1 MKYLCPRDFRR
12 GEMEEYME
20 YIEEVGKYIVQ
31 ADEYLKSFLFKISP
45 LYRKEHGDNQDVTV
59 PLFTTLHSTSESI
72 LILLLNQSIFDAD
85 VLLRTVMEGTI
96 KYCYLM
102 TGTDDEK
109 KEKYIEYK
117 IKLAD
122 IAKISDHKKAIE
134 AVDILRE
141 FSNNSTKPFEC
152 DILSDE
158 KLSELKE
165 QYPKKEQD
173 KLKQK
178 WSYQALLRSLAKA
191 NREYEA
197 QLGTLSTYS
206 LTSHFCHYDWTGVS
220 SRNAQIIEAENP
232 NAIIFDIMHSIR
244 ILSNVLSLELFRV
257 AEYMRG
263 NKFDSPEVAALS
275 MEALKF
281 VSDLDTL
288 NNNMLEKS
296 LKMDV

>member
-1 MKYLCPRDFRR
+1 
-12 GEMEEYME
+12 ME

-31 ADEYLKSFLFKISP
+31 ADEYLKSLLFKISP

-102 TGTDDEK
+102 IGTVDEK

-122 IAKISDHKKAIE
+122 IAKISDHKKATD

-158 KLSELKE
+158 KLSELKK

-178 WSYQALLRSLAKA
+178 WSYQALLHSLAKT

-206 LTSHFCHYDWTGVS
+206 LTSHFCHYDWIGVL
-220 SRNAQIIEAENP
+220 SRNAQIVEAENP
-232 NAIIFDIMHSIR
+232 NTIIFDIMHSIR
-244 ILSNVLSLELFRV
+244 ILSNVLSMELFRV

-275 MEALKF
+275 MEVSKF
-281 VSDLDTL
+281 VSDLDVL
-288 NNNMLEKS
+288 NNNMLEKA
-296 LKMDV
+296 LKMDA

>member
-1 MKYLCPRDFRR
+1 
-12 GEMEEYME
+12 ME

-31 ADEYLKSFLFKISP
+31 ADEYLKSLLFKMSP

-102 TGTDDEK
+102 TGTVDEK

-122 IAKISDHKKAIE
+122 IAKISDHKKAID

-158 KLSELKE
+158 KLSELKK

-220 SRNAQIIEAENP
+220 SRNVQIVEAENP

-244 ILSNVLSLELFRV
+244 ILSNVLSMELFRV

-275 MEALKF
+275 MEVLKF
-281 VSDLDTL
+281 VSDLDVL
-288 NNNMLEKS
+288 NNNMLEKA
-296 LKMDV
+296 LKMDT

>member
-1 MKYLCPRDFRR
+1 
-12 GEMEEYME
+12 ME
-20 YIEEVGKYIVQ
+20 Y
-31 ADEYLKSFLFKISP
+31 
-45 LYRKEHGDNQDVTV
+45 
-59 PLFTTLHSTSESI
+59 SESI
-72 LILLLNQSIFDAD
+72 LIILLNQSIFDAD
-85 VLLRTVMEGTI
+85 ILLRTVMEGTI

-102 TGTDDEK
+102 TGTVDEK

-122 IAKISDHKKAIE
+122 IAKISDHKKAID

-158 KLSELKE
+158 KLSELKK

-197 QLGTLSTYS
+197 QLGTLFTYS

-220 SRNAQIIEAENP
+220 SRNAQIVEAENP

-244 ILSNVLSLELFRV
+244 ILSNVLSMELFRV

-275 MEALKF
+275 MGVLKI
-281 VSDLDTL
+281 VSDLDVL
-288 NNNMLEKS
+288 NNNMLEKA
-296 LKMDV
+296 LKMDT

>member
-1 MKYLCPRDFRR
+1 
-12 GEMEEYME
+12 ME

-31 ADEYLKSFLFKISP
+31 ADEYLKSLLFKISP

-102 TGTDDEK
+102 TGTVDEK

-122 IAKISDHKKAIE
+122 IAKISDHKKAID
-134 AVDILRE
+134 AVGILRE

-158 KLSELKE
+158 KLSELKK

-220 SRNAQIIEAENP
+220 SRNAQIVEAENP

-244 ILSNVLSLELFRV
+244 ILSNVLSMELFRV

-263 NKFDSPEVAALS
+263 NKFDSPEGAALS
-275 MEALKF
+275 MEVLKF
-281 VSDLDTL
+281 VSDLDVL
-288 NNNMLEKS
+288 NNNMLEKA
-296 LKMDV
+296 LKMDA

>member
-1 MKYLCPRDFRR
+1 
-12 GEMEEYME
+12 ME

-220 SRNAQIIEAENP
+220 SRNAQIIEVENP

-263 NKFDSPEVAALS
+263 NKFDSPEVTALS

>member
-1 MKYLCPRDFRR
+1 
-12 GEMEEYME
+12 ME

-141 FSNNSTKPFEC
+141 F
-152 DILSDE
+152 
-158 KLSELKE
+158 SELKE

>member
-1 MKYLCPRDFRR
+1 
-12 GEMEEYME
+12 ME
-20 YIEEVGKYIVQ
+20 YIEKVGKYIVQ
-31 ADEYLKSFLFKISP
+31 ADGYLKSLLFKISP

-102 TGTDDEK
+102 TGTDAEK

-134 AVDILRE
+134 AIDILRE

-158 KLSELKE
+158 QLSELKE
-165 QYPKKEQD
+165 KYPKKMQN

-178 WSYQALLRSLAKA
+178 WSYQALLRSLAKT
-191 NREYEA
+191 NHEYEA
-197 QLGTLSTYS
+197 QLGTLSKTRY
-206 LTSHFCHYDWTGVS
+206 
-220 SRNAQIIEAENP
+220 R
-232 NAIIFDIMHSIR
+232 
-244 ILSNVLSLELFRV
+244 
-257 AEYMRG
+257 
-263 NKFDSPEVAALS
+263 
-275 MEALKF
+275 
-281 VSDLDTL
+281 
-288 NNNMLEKS
+288 
-296 LKMDV
+296 

>member
-1 MKYLCPRDFRR
+1 
-12 GEMEEYME
+12 ME

-31 ADEYLKSFLFKISP
+31 ADEYLKSFFFKMSP

-141 FSNNSTKPFEC
+141 FSENSTKPFEC

-158 KLSELKE
+158 KLSELK
-165 QYPKKEQD
+165 
-173 KLKQK
+173 
-178 WSYQALLRSLAKA
+178 
-191 NREYEA
+191 
-197 QLGTLSTYS
+197 
-206 LTSHFCHYDWTGVS
+206 
-220 SRNAQIIEAENP
+220 
-232 NAIIFDIMHSIR
+232 
-244 ILSNVLSLELFRV
+244 LSLIHI
-257 AEYMRG
+257 
-263 NKFDSPEVAALS
+263 
-275 MEALKF
+275 
-281 VSDLDTL
+281 
-288 NNNMLEKS
+288 
-296 LKMDV
+296 

>member
-1 MKYLCPRDFRR
+1 MD
-12 GEMEEYME
+12 

-31 ADEYLKSFLFKISP
+31 ADEYLKDILFKISP
-45 LYRKEHGDNQDVTV
+45 LYRKEHGDNQEVTV
-59 PLFTTLHSTSESI
+59 PLFMTLHSTSESI
-72 LILLLNQSIFDAD
+72 LILLSNQSIFDAD

-117 IKLAD
+117 IKLSD

-134 AVDILRE
+134 TVDILRE

-152 DILSDE
+152 DILSEE
-158 KLSELKE
+158 KLSLLNE
-165 QYPKKEQD
+165 QYPKKEQE

-178 WSYQALLRSLAKA
+178 WSYQALLRSLAKV
-191 NREYEA
+191 NHEYEA

-206 LTSHFCHYDWTGVS
+206 LTSHFCHYDWIGVS
-220 SRNAQIIEAENP
+220 SRNAQIVNAENS

-244 ILSNVLSLELFRV
+244 ILSNVLSMELFRV
-257 AEYMRG
+257 VEYMRG
-263 NKFDSPEVAALS
+263 NRFDSPEVTASS
-275 MEALKF
+275 MEILKF
-281 VSDLDTL
+281 VSDLDIF
-288 NNNMLEKS
+288 NNNLLEKA
-296 LKMDV
+296 LKLDI

>member
-1 MKYLCPRDFRR
+1 
-12 GEMEEYME
+12 ME

-31 ADEYLKSFLFKISP
+31 ADGYLKSLLFKISP

-102 TGTDDEK
+102 TGTDAEK

-134 AVDILRE
+134 AIDILRE

-158 KLSELKE
+158 QLSELKE
-165 QYPKKEQD
+165 KYPKKMQN

-178 WSYQALLRSLAKA
+178 WSYQALLRSLAKT
-191 NREYEA
+191 NHEYEA

-220 SRNAQIIEAENP
+220 SRNAQIIESENP

-244 ILSNVLSLELFRV
+244 ILSNVLSMELFRV

-263 NKFDSPEVAALS
+263 NRIDAPEVAALS
-275 MEALKF
+275 MEVLKF
-281 VSDLDTL
+281 VSDLDIL
-288 NNNMLEKS
+288 NNNMLERV
-296 LKMDV
+296 LKVDS

>member
-1 MKYLCPRDFRR
+1 
-12 GEMEEYME
+12 ME

-134 AVDILRE
+134 AVEILRE

-232 NAIIFDIMHSIR
+232 NALIFDIMHSIR

-281 VSDLDTL
+281 VSDLDIL

-296 LKMDV
+296 LKTDV